1 MNLHILKFNNYY
13 NRIIKRFDTLQ
24 EYLPYQIGD
33 TMLNVNFVP
42 NDGVATTQLTNRSYQ
57 NLGDYLLVV
66 EDGEILSRWFIMEC
80 KRLRNG
86 QYQLTLRRDLVADYY
101 NPILNAPCFIE
112 KATVGN
118 TDPAIFNN
126 ENMTFNQIKTSETAL
141 KDKTGCAW
149 VVGYVPR
156 DAFKTDTTINSNTI
170 ISGSQDITVENLSD
184 WEYYQYSGDN
194 KFNGYYK
201 GYIYYYFG
209 IGLSFKQ
216 YNVPVSVFAQCCVRA
231 TNTDA
236 RLTNYSNIIKWP
248 YNPGFYLTP
257 NLPND
262 TNNFLPYLD
271 ALSMGWLGNASRQFS
286 PIVGAYTNCN
296 SYDETQNFNSL
307 NGKVIYENS
316 TNTYWKVKVNKNE
329 KEISKYITSGSL
341 FNEMRDTLTRTIT
354 VNEDPNE
361 LNGYQNEQTYNLN
374 GLPNEKSFKISYKYD
389 EYSLSFEQLTISAS
403 TTLNNDR
410 YHLDDQPYDMFCIPY
425 SNDLKIYKNGTQILT
440 ANKSLAISMA
450 IEIGADAGSGAIYDV
465 QLLPYCPVQ
474 YMIKSDG
481 TFDIGNAKVNYIK
494 NGETNIGVILWA
506 TTSQFTL
513 DIPYT
518 IEVTDFK
525 VSNECDMYRLCSPN
539 FNGQFEFSAAKNG
552 GVSSFNV
559 DCNYKPFVPYIHVNP
574 NFNRLYGQ
582 DFNDARGL
590 VCGGDFSLPQISN
603 AWANYQ
609 LNNKN
614 YLNIFNRQIE
624 NMEITNKF
632 QNIGSI
638 ISGIAGIG
646 SGAAAGAQMGIG
658 SAIAGGALSALGAA
672 ADISMEIA
680 TQREAIDFKKDLF
693 GYQLGNIQA
702 MPSSLAKTSAFVFN
716 NKIFPIL
723 EYYTCTEEERQALK
737 NKIKYNGMTIM
748 RIGKINEFLQTEPT
762 YIKGQLIRLEDTG
775 EDYHFINEVA
785 NEINKGVFI

>member
-1 MNLHILKFNNYY
+1 MKILPIHIGRLKL
-13 NRIIKRFDTLQ
+13 T
-24 EYLPYQIGD
+24 
-33 TMLNVNFVP
+33 
-42 NDGVATTQLTNRSYQ
+42 DG
-57 NLGDYLLVV
+57 
-66 EDGEILSRWFIMEC
+66 
-80 KRLRNG
+80 
-86 QYQLTLRRDLVADYY
+86 
-101 NPILNAPCFIE
+101 
-112 KATVGN
+112 KAT
-118 TDPAIFNN
+118 I
-126 ENMTFNQIKTSETAL
+126 E
-141 KDKTGCAW
+141 
-149 VVGYVPR
+149 
-156 DAFKTDTTINSNTI
+156 
-170 ISGSQDITVENLSD
+170 
-184 WEYYQYSGDN
+184 
-194 KFNGYYK
+194 
-201 GYIYYYFG
+201 
-209 IGLSFKQ
+209 
-216 YNVPVSVFAQCCVRA
+216 
-231 TNTDA
+231 
-236 RLTNYSNIIKWP
+236 
-248 YNPGFYLTP
+248 
-257 NLPND
+257 
-262 TNNFLPYLD
+262 
-271 ALSMGWLGNASRQFS
+271 
-286 PIVGAYTNCN
+286 
-296 SYDETQNFNSL
+296 
-307 NGKVIYENS
+307 
-316 TNTYWKVKVNKNE
+316 VKVNKNA
-329 KEISKYITSGSL
+329 KEISKYITSGAL
-341 FNEMRDTLTRTIT
+341 FNNMRDTLTKTIT
-354 VNEDPNE
+354 VN
-361 LNGYQNEQTYNLN
+361 GATYNLN

-403 TTLNNDR
+403 TTLNSDR
-410 YHLDDQPYDMFCIPY
+410 YHLNDQPYDMFCIPY
-425 SNDLKIYKNGTQILT
+425 SDDLKIYKNGTQILT

-465 QLLPYCPVQ
+465 QLLPYCPVR

-481 TFDIGNAKVNYIK
+481 TFDIGSAKVNYIK

-525 VSNECDMYRLCSPN
+525 ISNECDMYRLCSPN

-559 DCNYKPFVPYIHVNP
+559 DCNYKPFAPYIHVNP

-624 NMEITNKF
+624 NMEIANKF

-638 ISGIAGIG
+638 ISGIASIG

-658 SAIAGGALSALGAA
+658 GAIAGGALSALGAA

-723 EYYTCTEEERQALK
+723 EYYTCTAEERQALI

>member
-156 DAFKTDTTINSNTI
+156 DAFKTDTTVNTDTI
-170 ISGSQDITVENLSD
+170 ISGAQDITVENLSD

-194 KFNGYYK
+194 KYNGYYTNPV
-201 GYIYYYFG
+201 YYYCGFKLDYLIKTATYESVEAFIG
-209 IGLSFKQ
+209 ICIYHGR
-216 YNVPVSVFAQCCVRA
+216 RA
-231 TNTDA
+231 EKVNS
-236 RLTNYSNIIKWP
+236 SNIPSWP
-248 YNPGFYLTP
+248 KFDTGGFGYYLQP
-257 NLPND
+257 ALPNNNNYKPYFDALSEGWYQQGLTKFDPIIDTYTNCHSYDD
-262 TNNFLPYLD
+262 TNNFNL
-271 ALSMGWLGNASRQFS
+271 
-286 PIVGAYTNCN
+286 
-296 SYDETQNFNSL
+296 L
-307 NGKVIYENS
+307 NGKVIYETS
-316 TNTYWKVKVNKNE
+316 TGIYWKVKITKSNE
-329 KEISKYITSGSL
+329 TKQVLKDITSGSL
-341 FNEMRDTLTRTIT
+341 FNNMRDTLTKTIT
-354 VNEDPNE
+354 VN
-361 LNGYQNEQTYNLN
+361 GATYNLT
-374 GLPNEKSFKISYKYD
+374 GQANEKSFKIYYTYD
-389 EYSLSFEQLTISAS
+389 EYSISFEQLSIQAT
-403 TTLNNDR
+403 TTLNSDR

-425 SNDLKIYKNGTQILT
+425 SDDLKIYKNGTQILT

-465 QLLPYCPVQ
+465 QLLPYCPIQ

-481 TFDIGNAKVNYIK
+481 TFDIGSSKVNYIK

-559 DCNYKPFVPYIHVNP
+559 DCNYKPFTPYIHVNP

-624 NMEITNKF
+624 NMEVTNKF
-632 QNIGSI
+632 QNISSI

-646 SGAAAGAQMGIG
+646 SGTAAGAQMGIG
-658 SAIAGGALSALGAA
+658 GAIAGGALSAVGAA

-680 TQREAIDFKKDLF
+680 AQREAIDFKKDLF

-723 EYYTCTEEERQALK
+723 EYYTCTAEERQALI

-775 EDYHFINEVA
+775 EDYHFINEIA